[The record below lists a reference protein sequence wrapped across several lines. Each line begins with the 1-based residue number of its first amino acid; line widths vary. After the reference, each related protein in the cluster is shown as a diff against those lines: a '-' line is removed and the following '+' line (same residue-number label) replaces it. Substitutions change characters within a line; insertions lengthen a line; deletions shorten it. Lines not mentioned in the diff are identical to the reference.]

1 MRRLVLLAAALAAL
15 ALGPA
20 GAGAQ
25 QSPTIRVAITN
36 TLYDAVPILYALH
49 EGLFAKAGLDVQLT
63 RMNSGAAITAAVA
76 GGSLDIGKSSSP
88 AIITAI
94 GKGVP
99 LTLIAPGAMYDAKYP
114 NGELVVAKDSPIRSP
129 ADLAGKLISVQSLND
144 IAQISTMSW
153 LDQNKGNS
161 AAVKWV
167 ELPMA
172 ASVAAMQEHRVDAS
186 TLTSP
191 IMDDALATG
200 KFRIIGPT
208 LSGIAPY
215 FLFSV
220 YFTTKA
226 WASAHPDLVK
236 KFSTVIVQSAAY
248 TNAHH
253 KEMSA
258 LIGELMGFSA
268 ETIAHMTW
276 PTGGTQLRPQ
286 DVQPIIDIG
295 VKYHAIEKRWSAA
308 DAIWH

>member
-1 MRRLVLLAAALAAL
+1 MRISALIFATLLLFSGSAAA
-15 ALGPA
+15 
-20 GAGAQ
+20 Q
-25 QSPTIRVAITN
+25 QNPTIRVAITN
-36 TLYDAVPILYALH
+36 TLYDAAPILYALH
-49 EGLFAKAGLDVQLT
+49 EGMFAKAGLDVQLT
-63 RMNSGAAITAAVA
+63 RMNSGAVITAAVA

-114 NGELVVAKDSPIRSP
+114 NGELVVASDSPVRSP
-129 ADLAGKLISVQSLND
+129 ADLNGKLVSVQSLND
-144 IAQISTMSW
+144 IAQMSAQSW

-167 ELPMA
+167 EMPMST
-172 ASVAAMQEHRVDAS
+172 SVAAVQEHRIDAS
-186 TLTSP
+186 LLTSP
-191 IMDDALATG
+191 ILDDALATG

-208 LSGIAPY
+208 LNGIAPY

-220 YFTTKA
+220 YFTTKE
-226 WASAHPDLVK
+226 WAAAHPDLVK
-236 KFSTVIVQSAAY
+236 KFAAVMVQSAAY

-258 LIGELMGFSA
+258 LLGELMGFSA
-268 ETIAHMTW
+268 ATIEHMTW
-276 PTGGTQLRPQ
+276 PTGGTRLRAE

-295 VKYHAIEKRWSAA
+295 VKYHEIDKRWNAA
-308 DAIWH
+308 DAIYH